1 MPFISEGKVHELIRS
16 FLTQG
21 VMESH
26 KGWEPTEQ
34 GTPQGAVV
42 SPLLSNIYLNGL
54 DQLMARKGYQMV
66 RYADDCAPGKG
77 AYQMRAGPS
86 QPACGGRLQTTVS
99 GWGKE
104 PWS

>member
-1 MPFISEGKVHELIRS
+1 
-16 FLTQG
+16 
-21 VMESH
+21 MESH

-66 RYADDCAPGKG
+66 RYADDFVILSSRQKEARGALEQVQQWTRSRELRLHPQKTRIVDELCASSSAKRKVVCSE
-77 AYQMRAGPS
+77 M
-86 QPACGGRLQTTVS
+86 
-99 GWGKE
+99 
-104 PWS
+104 